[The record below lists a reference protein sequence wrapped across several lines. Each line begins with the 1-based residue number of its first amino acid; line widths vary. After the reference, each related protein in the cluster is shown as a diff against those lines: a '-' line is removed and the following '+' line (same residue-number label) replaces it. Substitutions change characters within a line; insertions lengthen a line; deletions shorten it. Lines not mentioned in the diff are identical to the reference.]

1 MKSIES
7 LSNQPMFKPK
17 KNVEEI
23 GKGGAED
30 IEKSEKK
37 VNQEAEVEEL
47 EATKIEE
54 QKIISQA
61 NLIKNYSGFNDLDP
75 FLQESMIQGNLETS
89 DIKEI
94 IFFLRKERK
103 EIKSEMGK
111 EEKNNVLKSNRIRE
125 INKLI
130 IAARCSLMVRDTE
143 LKGFEGGISVSRKE
157 NKNEQIKDDVAVLK
171 QFLKILKDEF
181 LGNRNILRTEVEK
194 ILRQYEGV
202 LRKVLKKSEYGE
214 LQLNREPIQEK
225 LSDLLKGDEFKD

>member
-214 LQLNREPIQEK
+214 LQLNREPIPEK